1 MIIIPA
7 ILDSYRSLKDR
18 TLKITFETNEPT
30 PDQLKDIG
38 LGVQKFGF
46 LAFRVGE
53 KEGEL
58 QSIMEQIPNV
68 DIEFGKTK
76 SQRLRG
82 VLYRLWEQSN
92 EGYEVFDDFYNNRME
107 KLITDI
113 KNRLD

>member
-18 TLKITFETNEPT
+18 TLKVTFETNEPT

-38 LGVQKFGF
+38 ISVQKFGF
-46 LAFRVGE
+46 LAFRSGE

-58 QSIMEQIPNV
+58 QSIMEQIPKV

-82 VLYRLWEQSN
+82 ALYRLWELDSK
-92 EGYEVFDDFYNNRME
+92 GYDVFDDFYNSHME
-107 KLITDI
+107 KLINDI